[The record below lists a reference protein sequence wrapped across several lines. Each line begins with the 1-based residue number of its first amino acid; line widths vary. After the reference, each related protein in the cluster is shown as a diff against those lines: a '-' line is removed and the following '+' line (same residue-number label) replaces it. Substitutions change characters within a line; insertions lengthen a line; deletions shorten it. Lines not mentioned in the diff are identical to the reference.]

1 MFPSGNVAM
10 FLKTLE
16 LFGFKSFADRT
27 VVQFHEGITAIVGPN
42 GCGKSNILDAVKWVL
57 GEQSAK
63 ALRGEGMVDVIFNGT
78 DDRKPLNLAEISLTF
93 ADCER
98 DLGVDWN
105 EVRVTRRLY
114 RDGRSE
120 YSLNNAP
127 CRLRDIHNLF
137 MDTGIGR
144 SAYSIMEQ
152 GKIDQVLSSRPE
164 ERRAVFEEA
173 AGITKYKTQKREALR
188 KLEHTEANLLRGE
201 DILREVKRQIAS
213 LQRQAS
219 KARRYRALQS
229 DLQILDT
236 HLSKRRFESLD
247 EERCAA
253 EQEIERLTEAT
264 GETTALI
271 QAQEVALVAKRLN
284 LEEIE
289 LRASGARERAQ
300 ELRSQMANGEAR
312 VGFNRERIIEAEAII
327 RRHGEE
333 IAEAEHRIAERRG
346 DLEKLEAALH
356 IELEVVESV
365 ERELAEQAA
374 AADHARKA
382 RTTAESAFDRL
393 RSSLAVGEQKIFKLR
408 NELASFVTQKEG
420 IDARL
425 AALEHEVVTLED
437 ALQRSREREEFI
449 TQACADRKQAI
460 QVTTKALQLAQDDAS
475 RHVQRLRSKEEEVA
489 GYRRELQAADL
500 RREALEQLN
509 REGAGLADSAQALL
523 EAAAESPALSQ
534 AALGALSNFIE
545 VRPEHIS
552 AVEAALGEALNAI
565 AARDRSALQ
574 ELISALPDVKAQ
586 GATLFVPGHFPMQQ
600 TSETSIDHSGS
611 QPLPVSELISV
622 GGPLGDYAKQL
633 LANTWLVPRLA
644 DAIQCREQKVGT
656 FVSIDGDLVAANG
669 MIKTSPGASGEQS
682 ILQRKAQI
690 AALSTRAT
698 DLRSTLHRLEEE
710 HKALAQDLAASQER
724 VETEKAKLQEMR
736 LEAGGL
742 EGQLGEVKRERG
754 GLEQRLSAIRRE
766 REQNLDRQKGILDR
780 HESSAGLVAQEEA
793 LVARLGSEIAESM
806 SAVESARAEQEMS
819 VNVLNDL
826 RIKAAEA
833 KQRVEGLRNQ
843 QTPLKGRIAELEAT
857 IANRRKEVA
866 EYTDRISSHRQE
878 NMELEQAIERQRH
891 ELAEVDKRITEII
904 SEREKA
910 SEEIAEVEKAQ
921 RDLRARLDALR
932 GDKSEHELRLAR
944 AKLHVNSLR
953 DHVASRYA
961 LEIHEFHNDTY
972 SLLKTLE
979 SVRKQQSRRSK
990 ELVGETEG
998 TESERTT
1005 QPSAEELP
1013 ADERVDTFS
1022 EAPSPDDTVSEAFAV
1037 EKNDPPIFQ
1046 ANNTIDWDE
1055 VERLVV
1061 AMRQRLDG
1069 MGPVNLD
1076 AIEEFE
1082 ELEER
1087 QAFLDQQHTDLV
1099 NAKVEL
1105 LEAITRINKTTEDLF
1120 SETFQRLRENFQ
1132 IMFRE
1137 LFGGG
1142 RADLALMDSEDPLEC
1157 GIEVIARPPGKQPQS
1172 ISLLSGGER
1181 AMTALALLF
1190 AIYMVKPSPF
1200 CVLDEMD
1207 APLDDSN
1214 ISRFIRILER
1224 FTTQSQFVVISHNK
1238 RTIARSD
1245 YLYGVTMEQKGI
1257 SKLIGIRFSR
1267 SDSEGALADETPGI
1281 SESIRESSDEPVSS
1295 TA

>member
-1 MFPSGNVAM
+1 
-10 FLKTLE
+10 
-16 LFGFKSFADRT
+16 
-27 VVQFHEGITAIVGPN
+27 AIVGPN

-63 ALRGEGMVDVIFNGT
+63 ALRGDGMVDVIFNGT
-78 DDRKPLNLAEISLTF
+78 DDRRPLNLAEVSLTF

-120 YSLNNAP
+120 YSLNNAS
-127 CRLRDIHNLF
+127 CRLRDIQNLF

-164 ERRAVFEEA
+164 ERRAIFEEA

-188 KLEHTEANLLRGE
+188 KLEHTEANLIRGE

-213 LQRQAS
+213 LQRQAG

-247 EERCAA
+247 EERRSA
-253 EQEIERLTEAT
+253 EAQIEQLAEAISN
-264 GETTALI
+264 TTALI
-271 QAQEVALVAKRLN
+271 QAQETDLVTKRLN

-300 ELRSQMANGEAR
+300 ELRSQMANAVAR
-312 VGFNRERIIEAEAII
+312 VGFNHERTLEAEALIH
-327 RRHGEE
+327 RHREE
-333 IAEAEHRIAERRG
+333 ISEAEHRIAERRQ
-346 DLEKLEAALH
+346 DLEKLEAALRV
-356 IELEVVESV
+356 EMEAVESV
-365 ERELAEQAA
+365 ERELAVQAA
-374 AADHARKA
+374 AADQARKA
-382 RTTAESAFDRL
+382 RAAAENAFDRL
-393 RSSLAVGEQKIFKLR
+393 RSSLAAAEQKIFRLR
-408 NELASFVTQKEG
+408 NELASFLTQKEG

-425 AALEHEVVTLED
+425 AALEHEVINLEEG
-437 ALQRSREREEFI
+437 LQRSREREQSI
-449 TQACADRKQAI
+449 TQACAERKELIRAC
-460 QVTTKALQLAQDDAS
+460 TAALLAAQEEASQLT
-475 RHVQRLRSKEEEVA
+475 VRLKGKEEEIA
-489 GYRRELQAADL
+489 GCRRELQSAEL

-509 REGAGLADSAQALL
+509 REGAGLTDSAQALL
-523 EAAAESPALSQ
+523 EAAADSPALGQ

-545 VRPEHIS
+545 VGPDHIL

-565 AARDRSALQ
+565 AARDRRALA
-574 ELISALPDVKAQ
+574 ELISALPAVKAQ
-586 GATLFVPGHFPMQQ
+586 GATLFLPEHFPMQ
-600 TSETSIDHSGS
+600 EPAEVALNIPGVNAVAVND
-611 QPLPVSELISV
+611 LLSV
-622 GGPLGDYAKQL
+622 GAPVEGHVKQL
-633 LANTWLVPRLA
+633 LRNTWLVPTLA
-644 DAIQCREQKVGT
+644 DAIACRERVVAT
-656 FVSIDGDLVAANG
+656 FVSIDGDLVSATG
-669 MIKTSPGASGEQS
+669 MIRTSRAISGEQS
-682 ILQRKAQI
+682 ILQRKVQI
-690 AALSTRAT
+690 TSLAGRAA
-698 DLRSTLHRLEEE
+698 DLHNTLENLERE
-710 HKALAQDLAASQER
+710 HQSLASDLAASLEK
-724 VETEKAKLQEMR
+724 VEKEKAQLQEIR

-742 EGQLGEVKRERG
+742 EGQLGEVRRECG
-754 GLEQRLSAIRRE
+754 SLEQRLSAIRRE
-766 REQNLDRQKGILDR
+766 REQNMDRQKGILHR
-780 HESSAGLVAQEEA
+780 HESSAGMIQQEEA
-793 LVARLGSEIAESM
+793 LVASLGSEIANSTA
-806 SAVESARAEQEMS
+806 AVEVARAEQETS
-819 VNVLNDL
+819 VNLLNDL

-843 QTPLKGRIAELEAT
+843 QAPLKARINELETT
-857 IANRRKEVA
+857 IANRRKEVG
-866 EYTDRISSHRQE
+866 EYTQRIANHRQE
-878 NMELEQAIERQRH
+878 NLDLEKAIEQQRF
-891 ELAEVDKRITEII
+891 ELAEVDKRVAEII

-910 SEEIAEVEKAQ
+910 SAEIAEVEKVQ
-921 RDLRARLDALR
+921 RELRSRLDALR
-932 GDKSEHELRLAR
+932 GEKSECELELAR
-944 AKLHVNSLR
+944 TKLHVSSLR
-953 DHVASRYA
+953 DQVASRYA
-961 LEIHEFHNDTY
+961 LEIHDFQNDTY

-979 SVRKQQSRRSK
+979 AVRKQRDRRAK
-990 ELVGETEG
+990 QATGDNDLP
-998 TESERTT
+998 ESEGASQLIEDDIIGDVATGGFVTDHTPAVGKSETT
-1005 QPSAEELP
+1005 
-1013 ADERVDTFS
+1013 ADHS
-1022 EAPSPDDTVSEAFAV
+1022 
-1037 EKNDPPIFQ
+1037 KDPPIFQ
-1046 ANNTIDWDE
+1046 ENSTIDWGE
-1055 VERLVV
+1055 VEQLVV

-1087 QAFLDQQHTDLV
+1087 QAFLEQQHTDLV
-1099 NAKVEL
+1099 NAKAEL
-1105 LEAITRINKTTEDLF
+1105 LEAIARINKTTEDLF

-1224 FTTQSQFVVISHNK
+1224 FTAQSQFVVISHNK

-1257 SKLIGIRFSR
+1257 SKLIGIRFTR
-1267 SDSEGALADETPGI
+1267 ADNDDAMRDEPPGI
-1281 SESIRESSDEPVSS
+1281 SESVR
-1295 TA
+1295 A